1 MPAKTYVTIV
11 GNLGSDPELRYTPT
25 GQALCVFSVAVTPR
39 FMRNNE
45 WQDGD
50 TTWYRVNAWRD
61 LGENCAESLASGTRV
76 IVCGSLENRPWE
88 TKEGETRYSLEITAD
103 AVGPDLV
110 FASARVTKAG
120 RRFQE
125 SEPQEPTPAPLGR
138 NSRPQ
143 TQRRTADQSS
153 APANRRKSANRQSEE
168 VPDPVPF

>member
-1 MPAKTYVTIV
+1 MPSKTYVTIV

-50 TTWYRVNAWRD
+50 TTWYRINAWRD
-61 LGENCAESLASGTRV
+61 LGENCAESLTSGMRV
-76 IVCGSLENRPWE
+76 IVCGALENRPWE
-88 TKEGETRYSLEITAD
+88 TKEGETRHSLEITAD

-110 FASARVTKAG
+110 FAHAKVIKAE

-125 SEPQEPTPAPLGR
+125 SEPQQSAPAPLGR

-143 TQRRTADQSS
+143 AQGRPAGKQAASTRRNQSAS
-153 APANRRKSANRQSEE
+153 QDGP
-168 VPDPVPF
+168 PDPVPF